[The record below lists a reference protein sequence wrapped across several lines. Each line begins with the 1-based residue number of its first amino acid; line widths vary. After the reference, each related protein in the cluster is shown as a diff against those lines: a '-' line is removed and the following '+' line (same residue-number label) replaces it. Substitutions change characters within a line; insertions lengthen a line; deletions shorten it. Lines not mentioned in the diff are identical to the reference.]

1 MGWRHRYGL
10 RKWNLFEKL
19 ALISYSWIGKRRSSL
34 TETLLLQSRKVFQ
47 LLLEPW
53 RVSRGWEMVP
63 SWWSVVRGPRPKTCS
78 RPTIFIDRSVRV
90 SVHKTLNSSRG
101 VTRCWDLVDMLE
113 VEIQDELKDQGVA
126 GVNWVI
132 LKKEGKMIPTNTL
145 FLRFSSLEFPKEITV
160 SYIKV
165 KVALFVLNLMCCF
178 NCNKFGHMSQ
188 HCKVTVKCLGCG
200 KDKHE
205 GQCEGPKLC
214 SNCNGPHASSAKD
227 CPVWEKEIQW
237 VCIEKCISFL
247 EARQLVGTDAW
258 VPCDPVKSSETVETQ
273 CPSKTASKGSADPS
287 KMTSKGSLQNCT

>member
-101 VTRCWDLVDMLE
+101 VTRCRDLVDMLE

-145 FLRFSSLEFPKEITV
+145 EVQFSGIPERDYSQLYKGEGGLVCSEPDVLLQLQQVWPHEPALQSYCEV
-160 SYIKV
+160 SGLWK
-165 KVALFVLNLMCCF
+165 
-178 NCNKFGHMSQ
+178 
-188 HCKVTVKCLGCG
+188 
-200 KDKHE
+200 
-205 GQCEGPKLC
+205 
-214 SNCNGPHASSAKD
+214 
-227 CPVWEKEIQW
+227 
-237 VCIEKCISFL
+237 
-247 EARQLVGTDAW
+247 R
-258 VPCDPVKSSETVETQ
+258 
-273 CPSKTASKGSADPS
+273 
-287 KMTSKGSLQNCT
+287 